1 MREYRLHIMSLLLA
15 LFTISCQSD
24 MTPEFEVNKPTT
36 SGIELCISGGT
47 LGVTTRAE
55 DMTDTAKESAVT
67 HLDVMIFND
76 AATDEQKSIFY
87 YERVTTASPEGNVH
101 LGVDVSTIEVGKRY
115 WVYVVANSTLDESVY
130 SSNINNLKELFALTE
145 QTYNLHLT
153 ATGMQNT
160 PSHFLMDGVAYKGAT
175 EPSTADAIT
184 IAETEI
190 TDVVTLNVKLRRA
203 AAKVVVKL
211 ITDGKITFAN
221 DIANATPGYYMRNT
235 PYLTRVINDGVV
247 RQLEHLET
255 TNETMSAYYK
265 WMSDDSNNI
274 TGVEITAYVYSHTWD
289 TSDSFAYATNLL
301 VDIPAYYTT
310 EVEGVETKTPHPNN
324 YYQVPLS
331 KEFKFERN
339 HYYEVTA
346 NVHAPGAEDFSE
358 PVEITDLKYSVL
370 PWTERTIDVGGEQGP
385 EYLKVNLNELKMF
398 NTPVDAESLLFASSS
413 PVKIAIEDCYYIDK
427 FGTKQSVDASD
438 YNISG
443 ITANGSLSGNITVNS
458 DVPTNNTI
466 RYFRIKVTNQTGQ
479 VEYIDVEHY
488 PLIYIVNILGYY
500 SYRDDFKQTDAKPT
514 TYTYKGD
521 CIVSLSLGSF
531 NSTTQTWTYNYL
543 TTPPSGGGWYGS
555 SGGFW
560 SSKVVTEDY
569 SPTHKDASY
578 RGRARIQ
585 YYTWDRNGNS
595 PSHGN
600 NTDNPGNARMY
611 HIRVTSTSGTY
622 NIGKPRMVT
631 NDYVSYE
638 YTDEGT
644 DNANLV
650 SPSFMTASRLSKVDI
665 QNYGNNLNTEQKQ
678 YAMSRDHCANYVEV
692 DRNGNVYD
700 NWRLPTAAELKIIM
714 DLQGTA
720 NVSADAIDYLLDA
733 DFYMSAS
740 GLIYNRKNSDNSS
753 EQSSSR
759 SQWAIRCIRDA
770 Y

>member
-1 MREYRLHIMSLLLA
+1 MSLLLA

-24 MTPEFEVNKPTT
+24 MTPEFEINKPTT

-55 DMTDTAKESAVT
+55 DMTDTAKESAIT

-87 YERVTTASPEGNVH
+87 YERVTTASPEGSVH
-101 LGVDVSTIEVGKRY
+101 LGVDVNTIEVGKRY
-115 WVYVVANSTLDESVY
+115 WVYVVANSTHDESVY
-130 SSNINNLKELFALTE
+130 SSNINNVKELFALTE
-145 QTYNLHLT
+145 QTYSLHLT

-175 EPSTADAIT
+175 EPTTADAIT

-255 TNETMSAYYK
+255 TSETMSAYYK

-274 TGVEITAYVYSHTWD
+274 TGVEVTAYVYSHTWD
-289 TSDSFAYATNLL
+289 TSDSFAYATNLI

-413 PVKIAIEDCYYIDK
+413 PVKITIEDCYYIDK
-427 FGTKQSVDASD
+427 FGTKQNIDASD

-479 VEYIDVEHY
+479 VEYIDVEQY
-488 PLIYIVNILGYY
+488 PLVYVVNVLGHY
-500 SYRDDFKQTDAKPT
+500 SYRDDFKSGNNAPT
-514 TYTYKGD
+514 TIYNQGSAYSS
-521 CIVSLSLGSF
+521 ISLGRWNNNTKRWS
-531 NSTTQTWTYNYL
+531 YNY
-543 TTPPSGGGWYGS
+543 SANS
-555 SGGFW
+555 SGFW
-560 SSKVVTEDY
+560 RSKVVSETYAEN
-569 SPTHKDASY
+569 HKNASY
-578 RGRARIQ
+578 RGRSDVD
-585 YYTWDRNGNS
+585 YYYYGTAWLDQSIKYRTS
-595 PSHGN
+595 DAEDPS
-600 NTDNPGNARMY
+600 NARMY
-611 HIRVTSTSGTY
+611 HVRITATSGEY
-622 NIGKPRMVT
+622 NLGVPRQTTSDNV
-631 NDYVSYE
+631 DFA
-638 YTDEGT
+638 YTDPGE
-644 DNANLV
+644 DNENLV
-650 SPSFMTASRLSKVDI
+650 SPSFMIASRLGFVNSGGLSSADSQEKRQSV
-665 QNYGNNLNTEQKQ
+665 
-678 YAMSRDHCANYVEV
+678 SRDHCAYYVEV
-692 DRNGNVYD
+692 ADNGTVYD
-700 NWRLPTAAELKIIM
+700 DWRLPTASELRIIM
-714 DLQGTA
+714 ELQGTSSQ
-720 NVSADAIDYLLDA
+720 SADAIDYLLNA
-733 DFYMSAS
+733 DYYYSAS
-740 GLIYNRKNSDNSS
+740 GPVFNPKNDSNVS
-753 EQSSSR
+753 EGRADDDS
-759 SQWAIRCIRDA
+759 WAIRCIRDA

>member
-101 LGVDVSTIEVGKRY
+101 LGVDVNTIEVGKRY
-115 WVYVVANSTLDESVY
+115 WVYVVANSTHDESVY
-130 SSNINNLKELFALTE
+130 SSNINNVKELFALTE
-145 QTYNLHLT
+145 QTYSLHLT

-175 EPSTADAIT
+175 EPTTADAIT

-255 TNETMSAYYK
+255 TSETMSAYYK

-274 TGVEITAYVYSHTWD
+274 TGVEVTAYVYSHTWD
-289 TSDSFAYATNLL
+289 TSDSFAYATNLI

-413 PVKIAIEDCYYIDK
+413 PVKITIEDCYYIDK
-427 FGTKQSVDASD
+427 FGTKQNIDASD

-479 VEYIDVEHY
+479 VEYIDVEQY
-488 PLIYIVNILGYY
+488 PLVYVVNVLGHY
-500 SYRDDFKQTDAKPT
+500 SYRDDFKSGNNAPT
-514 TYTYKGD
+514 TIYNQGSAYSS
-521 CIVSLSLGSF
+521 ISLGRWNNNTKRWS
-531 NSTTQTWTYNYL
+531 YNY
-543 TTPPSGGGWYGS
+543 SANS
-555 SGGFW
+555 SGFW
-560 SSKVVTEDY
+560 RSKVVSETYAEN
-569 SPTHKDASY
+569 HKNASY
-578 RGRARIQ
+578 RGRSDVD
-585 YYTWDRNGNS
+585 YYYYGTAWLDQSIKYRTS
-595 PSHGN
+595 DAEDPS
-600 NTDNPGNARMY
+600 NARMY
-611 HIRVTSTSGTY
+611 HVRITATSGEY
-622 NIGKPRMVT
+622 NLGVPRQTTSDNV
-631 NDYVSYE
+631 DFA
-638 YTDEGT
+638 YTDPGE
-644 DNANLV
+644 DNENLV
-650 SPSFMTASRLSKVDI
+650 SPSFMIASRLGFVNSGGLSSADSQEKRQSV
-665 QNYGNNLNTEQKQ
+665 
-678 YAMSRDHCANYVEV
+678 SRDHCAYYVEV
-692 DRNGNVYD
+692 ADNGTVYD
-700 NWRLPTAAELKIIM
+700 DWRLPTASELRIIM
-714 DLQGTA
+714 ELQGTSSQ
-720 NVSADAIDYLLDA
+720 SADAIDYLLNA
-733 DFYMSAS
+733 DYYYSAS
-740 GLIYNRKNSDNSS
+740 GPVFNPKNDSNVS
-753 EQSSSR
+753 EGRADDDS
-759 SQWAIRCIRDA
+759 WAIRCIRDA